1 MGLSKKTKL
10 IVSLAL
16 TISLTSVLTIGCNN
30 GVSQSNN
37 NKTQEASNDSTLIY
51 TQGIE
56 QTTIYGKVKGSKEN
70 NEKTLL
76 WQGIPYAK
84 APIGNLR
91 WKAPEDPEIW
101 NNVFDA
107 TTPGNV
113 DIQLSGSDIIGSE
126 DCLNLDIYID
136 QTLMKLTFLYYYL
149 FMEVIIKLVLVLK
162 LMQENLLLMLIV

>member
-1 MGLSKKTKL
+1 MELLNL
-10 IVSLAL
+10 I
-16 TISLTSVLTIGCNN
+16 TT
-30 GVSQSNN
+30 
-37 NKTQEASNDSTLIY
+37 TQETSNDSTLIY

-91 WKAPEDPEIW
+91 WKAPEDLKYGIMYLMP
-101 NNVFDA
+101 
-107 TTPGNV
+107 
-113 DIQLSGSDIIGSE
+113 QLLEMWVYNYPGSDIIGSE
-126 DCLNLDIYID
+126 DCLNLDIYR